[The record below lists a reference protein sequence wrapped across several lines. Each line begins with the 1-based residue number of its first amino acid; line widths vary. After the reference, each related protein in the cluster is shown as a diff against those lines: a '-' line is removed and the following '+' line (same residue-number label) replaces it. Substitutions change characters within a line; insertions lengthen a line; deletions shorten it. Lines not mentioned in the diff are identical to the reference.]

1 MGYFRIIGLLTVIF
15 AGIVTFS
22 PQTYASAFIDIFDKG
37 MPVYEAIPLKEFQE
51 SGRVH
56 TQQPLADEALSYE
69 LTLPK
74 VWRETKSFGYSL
86 SQDIF
91 TDIGRYIGPVKFNK
105 ANSYIVVQALDV
117 GLQASAKTMAAA
129 HFMNNGFTVQGAH
142 DFSRNDVETL
152 HVEVSKGESYIVR
165 SRFIINGG
173 RLVMMS
179 YYLPATSWNEERDLQ
194 FRVVRSFKLLNEV
207 EAKIESAKTHEF
219 WDVSSFKYPAVWTLE
234 PGEAPTFDH
243 MNVMLLN
250 FDGDI
255 KKRQNLVVKGR
266 ISVDL
271 ISRYVMPSLEDA
283 LVDQIDLMVSQ
294 GIVMKRKKEKFDA
307 PVWPEVFQNASASV
321 YEVLD
326 SYAPDQ
332 KMELWVVGAQ
342 ALGYYY
348 VFSMVTPTRDEDFM
362 LWGENTEALQYI
374 IEHTVPGEEW

>member
-1 MGYFRIIGLLTVIF
+1 MGYFRIVGFLTLILMGSATF
-15 AGIVTFS
+15 APKS
-22 PQTYASAFIDIFDKG
+22 YADAFVDIFDKG
-37 MPVYEAIPLKEFQE
+37 MPVYEAIPLQDFEK

-56 TQQPLADEALSYE
+56 SKQPLADEALSYE
-69 LTLPK
+69 VTLPQ
-74 VWRETKSFGYSL
+74 VWRESKSFGYSL
-86 SQDIF
+86 SSEIF
-91 TDIGRYIGPVKFNK
+91 TDIGRYVGPVKFNK

-129 HFMNNGFTVQGAH
+129 HFMNNGYTVQGAH

-152 HVEVSKGESYIVR
+152 HVEVTKGESYIVR

-173 RLVMMS
+173 RLVMMA
-179 YYLPATSWNEERDLQ
+179 YYLPSTSWNEERDLQ
-194 FRVVRSFKLLNEV
+194 FRVVRSFNLLKEV

-219 WDVSSFKYPAVWTLE
+219 WDVASFKYPATWTLE
-234 PGEAPTFDH
+234 PGEAPSFDH
-243 MNVMLLN
+243 MNVMVLN

-255 KKRQNLVVKGR
+255 KKGGNIVVKGR

-294 GIVMKRKKEKFDA
+294 GIVMKRKKEEFDEPA
-307 PVWPEVFQNASASV
+307 WPEGFENASASV

-332 KMELWVVGAQ
+332 HMELWVVGAQ

-348 VFSMVTPTRDEDFM
+348 VITMVTPTRDEDFM
-362 LWGENTEALQYI
+362 LWGENTEAMQYM
-374 IEHTVPGEEW
+374 IEHIVPGEEW